1 MVLSHDLWFLG
12 GWVSSQAAAGH
23 FSVGGDWVREGQSS
37 VCYNWNWPL
46 GLVLHVAIETWKAL
60 SVLTIGRVAGWS
72 LSQLTML

>member
-12 GWVSSQAAAGH
+12 GRVSSQAAAGH

-37 VCYNWNWPL
+37 VCCNWNWPL

-60 SVLTIGRVAGWS
+60 SV
-72 LSQLTML
+72 